1 MIAYLYFPLFLFF
14 FWIFIFLKFDE
25 IYFITVS
32 LMGWLHLSLSNK
44 WKVKCDFFSELEC
57 YVN

>member
-1 MIAYLYFPLFLFF
+1 
-14 FWIFIFLKFDE
+14 LKFDE

-32 LMGWLHLSLSNK
+32 LMGWFHLSLSNK
-44 WKVKCDFFSELEC
+44 WKVKCDFLSELEC